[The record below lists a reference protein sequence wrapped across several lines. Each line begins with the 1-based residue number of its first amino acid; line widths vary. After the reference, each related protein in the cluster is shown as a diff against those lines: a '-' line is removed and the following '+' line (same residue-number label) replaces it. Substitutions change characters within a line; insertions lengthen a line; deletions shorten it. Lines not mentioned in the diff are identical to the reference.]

1 MQFTTIKGMFA
12 MGLIKGEFDENYV
25 KHATLLQMKKDGVL

>member
-1 MQFTTIKGMFA
+1 MFA